1 MSAFKIAFG
10 GAFENSSL
18 SQLEAEFGNR
28 CREESKT
35 LSLANAKTSGYGWL
49 SLPDADLSCIREAG
63 EWLKSFE
70 AIIHVGIGGS
80 ALGNL
85 MLKQALLGDFPSAD
99 IPEFYV
105 ADNPDPRRLRDIW
118 NKAGNKKVAL
128 VCVSKSGETSETMA
142 QFFWLYDKICK
153 NGQNAD
159 SVLVITD
166 EKSGLLRAFAQ
177 ETKCRSLVVPSN
189 VGGRYSVL
197 SAVGLPGAYALG
209 MDIDKLLLGARDM
222 RDKLLSAKN
231 MSQNPAWIYA
241 ALNVYHE
248 AHGKHISVLMPYTS
262 RLVHFAE
269 WFAQL
274 WGESLG
280 KGGMGTTPVRA
291 SGAIDQHSQLQLYT
305 QGPDDKLL
313 TIINVKKHS
322 AELTIPVPKNSSFEK
337 LSFFDGLELG
347 HILQLEAKS
356 TAASIMKEGHP
367 VIWIELEKLDE
378 YTLGGLIFFYEYAT
392 ALTGLLM
399 GINPFDQPGVEQG
412 KRYTYG
418 LIGRKGYENEALDVA
433 KYFEQTEREEI
444 TV

>member
-1 MSAFKIAFG
+1 MSAFEIAFG
-10 GAFENSSL
+10 GAFGRSNISELKEKYSGCCA
-18 SQLEAEFGNR
+18 EAAQQ
-28 CREESKT
+28 
-35 LSLANAKTSGYGWL
+35 LSLENCSKSGYGWL
-49 SLPDADLSCIREAG
+49 SLPDADMSAIKEAG
-63 EWLKSFE
+63 KWLKGFE

-85 MLKQALLGDFPSAD
+85 MLKQALLGDFPSVD
-99 IPEFYV
+99 IPDFYV

-118 NKAGNKKVAL
+118 NKAKDKKTAL

-142 QFFWLYDKICK
+142 QFFWLYEKLRER
-153 NGQNAD
+153 GESVD

-177 ETKCRSLVVPSN
+177 ETGCRSLVIPSN

-197 SAVGLPGAYALG
+197 SSVGLPGAYALG
-209 MDIDKLLLGARDM
+209 MDIDKLLSGAREM
-222 RDKLLSAKN
+222 RDKLLTEKSMK
-231 MSQNPAWIYA
+231 NPAWLYA
-241 ALNVYHE
+241 VLNVYHE
-248 AHGKHISVLMPYTS
+248 ANGKHISVLMPYTS

-280 KGGMGTTPVRA
+280 KNGMGTTPVRA

-305 QGPDDKLL
+305 QGPDDKLT
-313 TIINVKKHS
+313 TIINVKHHS
-322 AELTIPVPKNSSFEK
+322 AQAVIPVPKHKAFEK
-337 LSFFDGLELG
+337 LSFFDGWELG
-347 HILQLEAKS
+347 NILQLEAKS
-356 TAASIMKEGHP
+356 TAASIMKAGHP
-367 VIWIELEKLDE
+367 VIWLELDRLDE
-378 YTLGGLIFFYEYAT
+378 HTLGQLIFFYEYAT

-418 LIGRKGYENEALDVA
+418 LIGRTGYEADA
-433 KYFEQTEREEI
+433 KEVDSWFKKAENSNCCL
-444 TV
+444 